1 MMLEGNS
8 TRLRAVEPDDVG
20 RLCEWENDSRIWLV
34 SGTVEPFS
42 RAQMERF
49 VAAQC
54 ESDLIRRGDLRLM
67 IETRP
72 EPCEVSGDGLRA
84 TAACRDDASAA
95 PDGRPE
101 RIDRTG
107 RIFRTVGAVDLFDYD
122 PLNQRAGVGILI
134 HRADDRGRGYASDA
148 LSTLCRYAREC
159 LRLHQLWCE
168 IDTENIPSLRLF
180 HGAGFSECGVK
191 RDWQWSP
198 EGYRD
203 IRILQKLFV

>member
-8 TRLRAVEPDDVG
+8 TRLRAVEPDDVD

-49 VAAQC
+49 VAAQS
-54 ESDLIRRGDLRLM
+54 ESDFIRRGDLRLM
-67 IETRP
+67 IETRSA
-72 EPCEVSGDGLRA
+72 PCAASGEGLRT
-84 TAACRDDASAA
+84 TAECRNAAA
-95 PDGRPE
+95 PASRP
-101 RIDRTG
+101 DQAAPAS
-107 RIFRTVGAVDLFDYD
+107 RIFRPVGAVDLFDYD

-134 HRADDRGRGYASDA
+134 HRADDRGHGYASDA
-148 LSTLCRYAREC
+148 LNTLCRYAREC

-168 IDTENIPSLRLF
+168 IDTDNTPSLRLF